1 MMEISLSTYNY
12 DPKVTRAERE
22 ENEAE
27 IRGQIEL
34 VRAEFPRTGYRML
47 LHHLKRRGIVIG
59 ETKLRRIIKK
69 FDLQFKHKR
78 KFIATTD
85 SNHDCLVHPN
95 LIQGMTI
102 DNINQVWTADITYIR
117 IANGFIYLAVILDLY
132 SRKIIGHA
140 ISKKIDGQLAVD
152 ALNMAIKR
160 RVPPRGVIHHSDR
173 GVQYLSNN
181 YVDVLSVNGF
191 HLSCSRK
198 GNPYDNAWTESLMKT
213 LKYDEIYMGN
223 YETYLDVVENLP
235 YFIEEVYN
243 KKRLH
248 SSLGYVPPE
257 EFEKLIE
264 TDYKGEGNDRPRF
277 TL

>member
-1 MMEISLSTYNY
+1 
-12 DPKVTRAERE
+12 
-22 ENEAE
+22 
-27 IRGQIEL
+27 
-34 VRAEFPRTGYRML
+34 ML
-47 LHHLKRRGIVIG
+47 LHHLNRRGIIIG

-85 SNHDCLVHPN
+85 SNHDCLIHPN

-160 RVPPRGVIHHSDR
+160 RAPPRGVIHHSDR
-173 GVQYLSNN
+173 GVQYLGNN
-181 YVDVLSVNGF
+181 YVVKSGQIMWD
-191 HLSCSRK
+191 
-198 GNPYDNAWTESLMKT
+198 WTIT
-213 LKYDEIYMGN
+213 LI
-223 YETYLDVVENLP
+223 
-235 YFIEEVYN
+235 F
-243 KKRLH
+243 
-248 SSLGYVPPE
+248 
-257 EFEKLIE
+257 
-264 TDYKGEGNDRPRF
+264 
-277 TL
+277 

>member
-1 MMEISLSTYNY
+1 MMEISIATYNY
-12 DPKVTRAERE
+12 DPKITRAEKE
-22 ENEAE
+22 ESDAD
-27 IRGQIEL
+27 IKGIIEL
-34 VRAEFPRTGYRML
+34 VRIEFPRTGYRML
-47 LHHLKRRGIVIG
+47 LQHLKRRGVVIG
-59 ETKLRRIIKK
+59 ETKLRRIIKA
-69 FDLQFKHKR
+69 FDLQFQHKK

-85 SNHDCLVHPN
+85 SRHDCLVHPN

-117 IANGFIYLAVILDLY
+117 IANGFVYLAVILDLY

-140 ISKKIDGQLAVD
+140 ISKKIDGQLTVD

-160 RVPPRGVIHHSDR
+160 RGPPRGVIHHSDR
-173 GVQYLSNN
+173 GVQYLCNA
-181 YVDVLSVNGF
+181 YVAILKENGF

-213 LKYDEIYMGN
+213 LKYDEIYMGH
-223 YETYLDVVENLP
+223 YETYLDVIEKLP

-248 SSLGYVPPE
+248 SSLGYIPPE
-257 EFEKLIE
+257 EFEKMIE
-264 TDYKGEGNDRPRF
+264 IDYKEDGNDRPRF